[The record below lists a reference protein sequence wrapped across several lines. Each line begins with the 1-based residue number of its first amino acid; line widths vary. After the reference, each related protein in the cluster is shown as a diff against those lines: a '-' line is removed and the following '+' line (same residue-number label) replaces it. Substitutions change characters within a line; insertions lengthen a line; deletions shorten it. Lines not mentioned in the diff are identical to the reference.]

1 MRKYTQKELKRLVKS
16 GCAIDITNAKGY
28 DAIPEKYIQIGYA
41 TGIYGITGKLF
52 EGYSGKKYAIT
63 KRTSAIFMF

>member
-16 GCAIDITNAKGY
+16 GCALDITNAKGY
-28 DAIPEKYIQIGYA
+28 DVIPEKYIQIGYA
-41 TGIYGITGKLF
+41 VGTYGIIGKLF

-63 KRTSAIFMF
+63 ERSSAIFIF

>member
-1 MRKYTQKELKRLVKS
+1 MKKYTQKELKRLVKS

-41 TGIYGITGKLF
+41 TGTYGIIGKLF
-52 EGYSGKKYAIT
+52 EGSSGKKYAIT

>member
-1 MRKYTQKELKRLVKS
+1 MRKYTQRELKRLVKS

-41 TGIYGITGKLF
+41 VGTYGTIGKLF
-52 EGYSGKKYAIT
+52 EGYSGKKYAII
-63 KRTSAIFMF
+63 KRTSALFMF